1 MKTIECMYRGFDM
14 AVTLTSMR
22 LDTKLA
28 DEAAKLIG
36 VNSRTDAIH
45 RALRELV
52 STERF
57 KNVLLEYG
65 GKGSFAGSD
74 EGSK

>member
-1 MKTIECMYRGFDM
+1 M
-14 AVTLTSMR
+14 AATLTSIR
-22 LDTKLA
+22 LDTELA

-52 STERF
+52 STQRF
-57 KNVLLEYG
+57 KNVLMDYG
-65 GKGSFAGSD
+65 GKGSFAGAD
-74 EGSK
+74 EESR

>member
-1 MKTIECMYRGFDM
+1 MYRGFEM

-28 DEAAKLIG
+28 DEAAKLVG
-36 VNSRTDAIH
+36 VNSRTDVIH

-57 KNVLLEYG
+57 KKVLLEYG